1 MEPYLAKLKNN
12 PDPESLP
19 DILTDFEIFE
29 RSMTNSYGIANAPVA
44 AAAKIKTLRQT
55 STVATYATEFRRLAM
70 DLTWNNDALAH
81 QFECGLK
88 DSILDA
94 LANEPIITDLDKL
107 ITRSTELDDRQFAR
121 SLNKRLTTS
130 TSSS

>member
-12 PDPESLP
+12 PDLETLP
-19 DILTDFEIFE
+19 NILTDFEIFE
-29 RSMTNSYGIANAPVA
+29 KAMTNSYGIANAPVT

-55 STVATYATEFRRLAM
+55 STVATYATEFQCLAM

-94 LANEPIITDLDKL
+94 LVNEPIITDLDQL
-107 ITRSTELDDRQFAR
+107 ITHSTELDDHQFA
-121 SLNKRLTTS
+121 
-130 TSSS
+130 